1 MELSSN
7 LDQSTLRLGTDLQR
21 LLACPA
27 CRSPLAISADEC
39 RCTGEKCR
47 LVFPSVNGIP
57 VLIHEATSIFSLD
70 DFRSHRDTTFRPAST
85 LRRAIRQNLPYLT
98 RNYKARENF
107 RRITRLLTEHN
118 PAPRV
123 LVIGGS
129 TMGAGIDEL
138 LACPALQVVETD
150 VSFGPRTGLIC
161 DAHDLPFADRS
172 FDAVIIQAVLNCVA
186 DPYRCVDEAH
196 RVLKDDG
203 LIYTET
209 SFLQPVLDGRY
220 DFTRFTHL
228 GYLRLFRRYER
239 IESGTCGGPAMA
251 IALLYRS
258 FLLSLVNG
266 RIVRKGVG
274 IFATLSAFWFKY
286 IDYFLLDRPATLDC
300 TSGCYFLG
308 RRSEH
313 TLSDRELIRMYR
325 GALDEIGS
333 AVVAGEESP
342 APSGPGPDL
351 LQHHPG

>member
-1 MELSSN
+1 MDIASN
-7 LDQSTLRLGTDLQR
+7 ADQLTLKLTPDLQR

-27 CRSPLAISADEC
+27 CRSPLAISANEC
-39 RCTGEKCR
+39 RCTAEDCP
-47 LVFPSVNGIP
+47 LAFPCINGIP
-57 VLIHEATSIFSLD
+57 VLINEATSVFSLD
-70 DFRSHRDTTFRPAST
+70 DFRSHRDTTFRPGST
-85 LRRAIRQNLPYLT
+85 WRQAVRKNLPYLT

-107 RRITRLLTEHN
+107 RRTARLLTERN
-118 PAPRV
+118 PKPRV

-129 TMGAGIDEL
+129 IVGAGINEL
-138 LACPALQVVETD
+138 LDYPSIEVVETD

-228 GYLRLFRRYER
+228 GYLRLFRRFEQ
-239 IESGTCGGPAMA
+239 IDSGTCGGPGMA

-258 FLLSLVNG
+258 FLLSLVRG
-266 RIVRKGVG
+266 KIARRGVG
-274 IFATLSAFWFKY
+274 IFATLTAFWCKY
-286 IDYFLLDRPATLDC
+286 VDYFLLNRPAALDC

-308 RRSEH
+308 RRSER
-313 TLSDRELIRMYR
+313 TVSDRELIRLYR
-325 GALDEIGS
+325 GALDEIGQEVAAS
-333 AVVAGEESP
+333 AGS
-342 APSGPGPDL
+342 PDL
-351 LQHHPG
+351 FGHQPG